1 VNERAADLDDLGRV
15 EANRAVLEILR
26 SRAGRRTPA
35 SSSPWDI
42 DDFVLHSHPDLSER
56 LEEVGA
62 GLPGGGRYTG
72 VCGHAA
78 LIGADRVIRV
88 VVMGNA
94 GLAIRVRDEA
104 VRTDVARNS
113 RFAWSGFGSDW
124 VGADAWPRDLSKDEG
139 TARLRSWLEAAFA
152 ERVGGGAA
160 SDRPIASG
168 GR

>member
-1 VNERAADLDDLGRV
+1 VNDRAADLDDLDGV
-15 EANRAVLEILR
+15 EANQAVLEILR

-56 LEEVGA
+56 LEEVGT
-62 GLPGGGRYTG
+62 GLPGGGRYAG

-78 LIGADRVIRV
+78 LIDADRVIRV

-94 GLAIRVRDEA
+94 GLAIRVRDET
-104 VRTDVARNS
+104 VRADIARNS
-113 RFAWSGFGSDW
+113 RFAWSGFGPDW
-124 VGADAWPRDLSKDEG
+124 VGADPWPRDLSKEEG
-139 TARLRSWLEAAFA
+139 TVRLRAWLDVAFA
-152 ERVGGGAA
+152 ERVGGAAA
-160 SDRPIASG
+160 SERSIASG